1 MKNAKLKNLSRV
13 IIYLTFCL
21 SYLQIGYGQQIL
33 YYGSDSRTAA
43 VHYNGFLFGI
53 YENVY
58 KKQPEYPVKGAY
70 SPTHYANSF
79 KGIPTGAGAC
89 NYIYIPTKGV
99 LLPGHQYKISLTV
112 NLSEAYNQL
121 PYFQAHFGVA
131 LTSDLFENYF
141 GLWSKHYVPLNIQI
155 TKELITKEFF
165 FRPLCTSEYL
175 VLGVFQGA
183 DMETKDCFACQYG
196 FELNDLTVEVWN
208 DPKAAYVYICD
219 AFEEERMEKKFSSG
233 YDTDTVYFDRNS
245 SEIQEKYFR
254 ILDSVQSKLR
264 TKQDLIN
271 LYAYTDIEG
280 SDNDSLGAARNAS
293 VREALIARGID
304 TARILMINYGESRAS
319 GSIKQE
325 DRRVEIVINQGKLF
339 QKFYT
344 ESLQAMSREE
354 YGLANEKK
362 NNWLK
367 LVPPDIAIYAIFD
380 CWGEGEKASLFKE
393 DLMKSIRSKYY
404 KGNDLKFTLDS
415 LYCEDQKGRTL
426 SMYLRMNRL
435 PGTHDVCSYN
445 LDSIS
450 DLSNRTIVDKIYTE
464 YGFPTVAEV
473 GERGNQVLPYL
484 ILHARDTTF
493 QNLYLP
499 IVQKAC
505 EDQLIRWDYYAM
517 LYDKISIVRS
527 GRQRYGTQ
535 WLIDI
540 NGILGGLCPFED
552 TEMVAE
558 YRKQVGL
565 APLNDY

>member
-1 MKNAKLKNLSRV
+1 MKILSRG

-21 SYLQIGYGQQIL
+21 SYLQIGFGQQIL
-33 YYGSDSRTAA
+33 YYGSASRTAA

-99 LLPGHQYKISLTV
+99 LLPGHQYKVSLTV

-141 GLWSKHYVPLNIQI
+141 GLWRKHYIPLNIQT
-155 TKELITKEFF
+155 TKEPVTVEFV
-165 FRPLCTSEYL
+165 FRPLCTSKYL
-175 VLGVFQGA
+175 VLGVFQGP
-183 DMETKDCFACQYG
+183 DMDAKDCFACQYG
-196 FELNDLTVEVWN
+196 FELYNLSVEIWN
-208 DPKAAYVYICD
+208 DPKADFVYMCD
-219 AFEEERMEKKFSSG
+219 EFEEDRMEKKFSYG
-233 YDTDTVYFDRNS
+233 YDTATVYFDRNS

-254 ILDSVQSKLR
+254 ILDSVQSKLQ

-304 TARILMINYGESRAS
+304 TTRILMVNYGETKASSR
-319 GSIKQE
+319 IKEE
-325 DRRVEIVINQGKLF
+325 DRRVEIIVNQGKLF

-344 ESLQAMSREE
+344 EALQAIVHGE

-362 NNWLK
+362 KNWLK
-367 LVPPDIAIYAIFD
+367 LVPPENAIYGIFD
-380 CWGEGEKASLFKE
+380 CWGNGEKASLFKE
-393 DLMKSIRSKYY
+393 DLIKSIRSKFY
-404 KGNDLKFTLDS
+404 KGKDLKFTLDS

-426 SMYLRMNRL
+426 SMYVRINKL
-435 PGTHDVCSYN
+435 PGSLDACSYN
-445 LDSIS
+445 IDSLS
-450 DLSNRTIVDKIYTE
+450 DMNNRTIIDQIYSE

-484 ILHARDTTF
+484 ILHVRDTTF
-493 QNLYLP
+493 QILYLP

-505 EDQLIRWDYYAM
+505 EDQLISWDYYAM
-517 LYDKISIVRS
+517 LYDKISIVRN

-535 WLIDI
+535 WLIDK
-540 NGILGGLCPFED
+540 NGVLGELCPFED
-552 TEMVAE
+552 IEMVAE
-558 YRKQVGL
+558 YRRQVGL
-565 APLNDY
+565 APLSDY